1 MKSERIIKITEQE
14 LRNMVNEAVEKV
26 VNEGCLALNYDETPF
41 NTHTEPLFEMAR
53 INVREAGNGLF
64 PYNKWELKVWSNDHT
79 PPHFHVIADGWD
91 VSFKIDSG
99 ELLVV
104 NRKGRNTTI
113 YQYMITNIPKW
124 LEAPAAIMPKITNR
138 ENAQMQWEQIHG

>member
-1 MKSERIIKITEQE
+1 MTTKQTIKITEQK
-14 LRNMVNEAVEKV
+14 LRKVVSKAVEKV
-26 VNEGCLALNYDETPF
+26 VNEGCFALSHDETHA
-41 NTHTEPLFEMAR
+41 NVHTEPLFEMAR

-79 PPHFHVIADGWD
+79 PHFHVIADGWD
-91 VSFKIDSG
+91 VSFKIDNG

-104 NRKGRNTTI
+104 NRKGSNDTI

-124 LEAPAAIMPKITNR
+124 LEAPAAILPKITNR

>member
-1 MKSERIIKITEQE
+1 MKSGRTIKITEQK
-14 LRNMVNEAVEKV
+14 LRNIVNEAVEKV
-26 VNEGCLALNYDETPF
+26 VNEGCFALNYDETPS

-53 INVREAGNGLF
+53 INVRESGNGLF
-64 PYNKWELKVWSNDHT
+64 PYNKLELKVLSNDHT

-99 ELLVV
+99 ELLVI
-104 NRKGRNTTI
+104 NRKGRNTKI

-124 LEAPAAIMPKITNR
+124 LESPAAIMPKITNR
-138 ENAQMQWEQIHG
+138 ENVQMQWEQIHG